1 MAGES
6 DLRTVS
12 ANHVLGVDHQERKC
26 DSDAS
31 DAEGKLSEGAVSV
44 YVWWKSGTENLRRYR
59 CPLVG

>member
-31 DAEGKLSEGAVSV
+31 DAEESYLKALLV
-44 YVWWKSGTENLRRYR
+44 YTCGGRAEPKTCVGT
-59 CPLVG
+59 VAHW